1 MRITAGE
8 FRGRILQVPK
18 GDAIR
23 PTSDRTRQAIFNI
36 IFSGNW
42 LEDGEEFDLE
52 GAAVLDVFC
61 GTGALGL
68 EAISRGA
75 ESCTFIDKDRTSIEC
90 AKANAEMLKLG
101 SRASFIL
108 REAAKIGPK
117 PVALQPAR
125 MVFVDPPYRKDL
137 VPPALLALSDGGWI
151 ETGAVVIVETESTIA
166 GNDLVNL
173 PFELRDTRPY
183 GDTLIRILRKI

>member
-18 GDAIR
+18 GDAVR

-42 LEDGEEFDLE
+42 LDDGEEFDLDD
-52 GAAVLDVFC
+52 AAVMDVFC
-61 GTGALGL
+61 GTGSLGL

-75 ESCTFIDKDRTSIEC
+75 ESCIFVDKDRISIEC
-90 AKANAEMLKLG
+90 ARANAEMLKLG
-101 SRASFIL
+101 TRASFIP

-117 PVALQPAR
+117 PPTTKAAK

-137 VPPALLALSDGGWI
+137 VPPALQALCDGGWI
-151 ETGAVVIVETESTIA
+151 ETGALVIVETESTVADDDLA
-166 GNDLVNL
+166 GL
-173 PFELRDTRPY
+173 PFDLRDTRPY

>member
-18 GDAIR
+18 GDAVR

-42 LEDGEEFDLE
+42 LDDGEEFDLD
-52 GAAVLDVFC
+52 GATVMDVFC
-61 GTGALGL
+61 GTGSLGL

-75 ESCTFIDKDRTSIEC
+75 ESCVFVDKDRISIEC

-101 SRASFIL
+101 PRASFIL

-117 PVALQPAR
+117 PAAVKAAK
-125 MVFVDPPYRKDL
+125 MVFIDPPYRKDL
-137 VPPALLALSDGGWI
+137 VPPALQVLCEGGWI
-151 ETGAVVIVETESTIA
+151 ETGAVVIVETESTVAADDLA
-166 GNDLVNL
+166 GL
-173 PFELRDTRPY
+173 PFDLRDTRPY